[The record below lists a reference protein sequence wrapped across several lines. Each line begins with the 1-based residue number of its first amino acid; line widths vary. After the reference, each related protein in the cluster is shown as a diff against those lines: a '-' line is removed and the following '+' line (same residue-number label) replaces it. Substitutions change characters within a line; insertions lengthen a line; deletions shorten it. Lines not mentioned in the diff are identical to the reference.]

1 VSPVDAAVVRRKLGR
16 IAESL
21 RALQPL
27 SELSLDEYRRRLY
40 ERKAAE
46 RLLKEATEAA
56 FDINAHLIAAQGGAI
71 PDDYY
76 GGFIALGTLGAI
88 SGQLARDL
96 APSAG
101 LRNRIVH
108 EYESI
113 DDAKVLAAIGTMLKR
128 YPQFIEAV
136 EAFLVR
142 SGL

>member
-1 VSPVDAAVVRRKLGR
+1 VSPVDAALVRRKLGR

-21 RALQPL
+21 SALQPL
-27 SELSLDEYRRRLY
+27 SKLSLDEYKRRLY

-46 RLLKEATEAA
+46 RLLQEATEAA
-56 FDINAHLIAAQGGAI
+56 FDVNARLIAEQGGAI
-71 PDDYY
+71 PDDYF
-76 GGFIALGTLGAI
+76 GGFIALGTLGVL
-88 SGQLARDL
+88 SEQLARDL
-96 APSAG
+96 APSAD

-108 EYESI
+108 EYETL